1 MAFIHEGSCECAS
14 TELDLFSVPP
24 TQTSVESGKYV
35 EYRPVSTLQN
45 GSPIEF
51 DIASSGDDY
60 IDFANSYLHLKVKIT
75 RANGNNLADDDAV
88 GPVNNFLHS
97 LFSQVDVFLNG
108 ILVISSSNTVAT
120 RRGEAAGFRLI
131 SARVEVQSPCGHF
144 SCVRSFSP
152 LPPAVDGTVSPLR
165 SAFYERGID
174 GRRRGSTRNLCPI
187 YRYLSLLRLIHKTDM
202 LRVFFTF
209 LLH

>member
-60 IDFANSYLHLKVKIT
+60 IDFANSYLHVKVKIT
-75 RANGNNLADDDAV
+75 KANGNNLADDDAV

-97 LFSQVDVFLNG
+97 LFSQ
-108 ILVISSSNTVAT
+108 SM
-120 RRGEAAGFRLI
+120 
-131 SARVEVQSPCGHF
+131 
-144 SCVRSFSP
+144 SFS
-152 LPPAVDGTVSPLR
+152 TEFWSQ
-165 SAFYERGID
+165 
-174 GRRRGSTRNLCPI
+174 
-187 YRYLSLLRLIHKTDM
+187 IHQILTHTGHTLKTC
-202 LRVFFTF
+202 
-209 LLH
+209 